1 MRVAAVQRLI
11 GLMLMAFSVTMLP
24 PIGVS
29 LWYAD
34 GQQMHFLLSL
44 ALSLGAGLLCWLPVR
59 HQRRELRVRDGFI
72 VVTLFW
78 TLLGMLGGVPF
89 VFSPHLGFTDAVFES
104 VSGVTTTGAT
114 VIAGLD
120 ALPRSILYYR
130 QQLQW
135 LGGMGVIVLAV
146 AVFPMI
152 GVGGM
157 QLYRAET
164 PGPMKHQK
172 LTPRVRDTAR
182 ILLLIYCALTV
193 ACAVAYW
200 LAGMTPFD
208 AIGHSF
214 ATVST
219 GGFSTH
225 DANLGYFHSPLIEGI
240 AMVFMM
246 LGAMNFALHFRAWS
260 QRSLRHYLRDEE
272 TMAFLGF
279 AAVSVVVVT
288 VLLWLVQ
295 GNYADPLAALR
306 YALFH
311 VISTLTTTGFT
322 TTGFYAWP
330 SFVPVMLI
338 FLSFLGGCAGSTAGG
353 LKVVRVLLLLK
364 QALREVS
371 LLIHPRGVVVVKIAH
386 KPVEPTV
393 VNAVWGF
400 FTLYVLSTAVIT
412 MVLVGTG
419 LDVVSAYS
427 ATAACL
433 NIMGRGLGEVA
444 ANYQQVSVFGKWVL
458 VFAML
463 LGRMEIYTLFVLLTP
478 AFWRK

>member
-1 MRVAAVQRLI
+1 MHFAAVQRLI
-11 GLMLMAFSVTMLP
+11 GILLMVFSITMLP
-24 PIGVS
+24 PIGVA

-34 GQQMHFLLSL
+34 GQLQHFLLSL
-44 ALSLGAGLLCWLPVR
+44 VLCFGAGFVCWLPVR
-59 HQRRELRVRDGFI
+59 RHRRELRVRDGFI
-72 VVTLFW
+72 LVTLFW
-78 TLLGMLGGVPF
+78 AVLGLLGGIPF
-89 VFSPHLGFTDAVFES
+89 LLSAHLGFTDAVFES
-104 VSGVTTTGAT
+104 ISGVTTTGAT
-114 VIAGLD
+114 VITGLD
-120 ALPRSILYYR
+120 GLPRSILYYR

-146 AVFPMI
+146 AVFPML

-182 ILLLIYCALTV
+182 SLLLIYFGLTA
-193 ACAVAYW
+193 ACAAAYW

-214 ATVST
+214 STVST

-225 DANLGYFHSPLIEGI
+225 DANLGYFHSALIDAI
-240 AMVFMM
+240 AMVFML
-246 LGAMNFALHFRAWS
+246 LGAMNFAVHFRAWS
-260 QRSLRHYLRDEE
+260 QRSLRSYLRDEE
-272 TMAFLGF
+272 TLAFLV
-279 AAVSVVVVT
+279 AAAACVIVVT
-288 VLLWLVQ
+288 LLLWMLEAR
-295 GNYADPLAALR
+295 YAHPLLALR

-322 TTGFYAWP
+322 TANFHAWP
-330 SFVPVMLI
+330 SFVPIMLI
-338 FLSFLGGCAGSTAGG
+338 FLSFVGGCAGSTAGG
-353 LKVVRVLLLLK
+353 MKVVRMLLLLK

-371 LLIHPRGVVVVKIAH
+371 LLIHPRSVALVKLGNR
-386 KPVEPTV
+386 PVQGAV

-400 FTLYVLSTAVIT
+400 FTLYVLITAAIT
-412 MVLVGTG
+412 LVLVGTG
-419 LDVVSAYS
+419 LNVLSAYS

-444 ANYQQVSVFGKWVL
+444 RNYEHVSVVGKWVL
-458 VFAML
+458 MFAML
-463 LGRMEIYTLFVLLTP
+463 LGRLEIFTLFVLLTP